1 MKKPERRMSI
11 GGGEAPP
18 PVTEEDRKGFVG
30 GAKAT
35 TAKPAQEEQGRAK
48 EKPKPKKP
56 AKALPWEVAANPG
69 PATVQLR
76 TNPVM
81 AAQLQYLKD
90 NGHIR
95 SFYSF
100 AIEAVEAAIEAK
112 LKEKGLK

>member
-1 MKKPERRMSI
+1 MKKPVRRMSI
-11 GGGEAPP
+11 GGGETPP
-18 PVTEEDRKGFVG
+18 PVDAEARKAFVG

-35 TAKPAQEEQGRAK
+35 TAKPTQEEQGRAT
-48 EKPKPKKP
+48 ETPKPKKA
-56 AKALPWEVAANPG
+56 AKTMPWEVAANPG

-81 AAQLQYLKD
+81 AAKLQYLKD
-90 NGHIR
+90 HGHIR

-112 LKEKGLK
+112 LKEKGLS